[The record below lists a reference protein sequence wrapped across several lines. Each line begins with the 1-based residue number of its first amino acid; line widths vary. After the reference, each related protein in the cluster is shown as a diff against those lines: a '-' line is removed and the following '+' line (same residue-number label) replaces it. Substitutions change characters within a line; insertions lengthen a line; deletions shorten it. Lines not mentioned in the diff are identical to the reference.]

1 MAIGIVQTGS
11 GPVKGVEFDGDYAGN
26 TLFKGIPYA
35 APPVG
40 DLRWRAPID
49 PEPWTEVRVCDT
61 YGPAAVQTP
70 LADRHAQEY
79 YFKGLPAFS
88 EDCLYLNVTTGAEK
102 AGEKRPVYMWF
113 HGGGLTNCYSYEEQ
127 FNAQEMAK
135 KGVIVVTVGQ
145 RLSLFGYLALPQL
158 SKEQSGRSG
167 NYGFMD
173 QLKALDWVTENIAAF
188 GGDPDCITVGG
199 QSGGCTKAAAMAATA
214 AAGGRVKRV
223 ISQSGLKMMCRF
235 KTLAEAE
242 AQGIEYLK
250 YAGID
255 PNLSLDELRR
265 LPTYELFR
273 DAPRALLP
281 GDMVCDGELVPFI
294 TMREGIERYARD
306 VDFMS
311 GSNWGEMDVF
321 VASKAKLGRAPVDDY
336 IKVIRNEADFHAHF
350 RNLLGSIYDEF
361 DGEHTLDANI
371 KDDPYQS
378 ARWYAVLGLAGW
390 VGMNFSRNV
399 MLNRMFG
406 MRRRELGHTG
416 KTYTYLWTHLE
427 PCYPDYYGTALDPNN
442 LLAWHSS
449 ELWFVFK
456 SLRPGIPPTRPW
468 RALDFEVAERMNN
481 YWVNFIKTGDP
492 NGNDQPFWPASD
504 EKYGWMELGG
514 EAVAHTWE
522 GTKLEK
528 MIKAFVK
535 AEYAYNAQEAE
546 E

>member
-11 GPVKGVEFDGDYAGN
+11 GPVKGVEFDGDYAGI

>member
-1 MAIGIVQTGS
+1 MAIGIVQTGN
-11 GPVKGVEFDGDYAGN
+11 GPVRGIEFDGKYSGI

-35 APPVG
+35 KPPVG
-40 DLRWRAPID
+40 ELRWKAPQD
-49 PEPWTEVRVCDT
+49 PEPWNDVRVCDT

-70 LADRHAQEY
+70 LADRHAKEY
-79 YFKGLPAFS
+79 YFNGLPEFS

-113 HGGGLTNCYSYEEQ
+113 HGGGLTNCFAYEEQ

-158 SKEQSGRSG
+158 TKEQGGRSG

-173 QLKALDWVTENIAAF
+173 QIKALDWVTQNIEAF

-214 AAGGRVKRV
+214 VTGGRIKRV

-235 KTLAEAE
+235 KTLEEAE
-242 AQGIEYLK
+242 AQGREYLR
-250 YAGID
+250 YAGLD
-255 PNLSLDELRR
+255 PDISLDELRKID
-265 LPTYELFR
+265 TYDLFK
-273 DAPRALLP
+273 DAPRAIFP
-281 GDMVCDGELVPFI
+281 GDMVCDGDLVPFI

-306 VDFMS
+306 VDFLS

-321 VASKAKLGRAPVDDY
+321 VASKAKLGREPVNDY
-336 IKVIRNEADFHAHF
+336 IKAIRNEADFHAHF
-350 RNLLGSIYDEF
+350 RNLLGPVYDEF
-361 DGEHTLDANI
+361 DGSHTLNANLEEN
-371 KDDPYQS
+371 PYRS
-378 ARWYAVLGLAGW
+378 ARWYAGLGLAGW

-406 MRRRELGHTG
+406 MRRKELGHTG
-416 KTYTYLWTHLE
+416 NTWTYYWRHLE
-427 PCYPDYYGTALDPNN
+427 PCRPEDYGTERDPNR

-456 SLRPGIPPTRPW
+456 SLRPGIPPLRPW
-468 RALDFEVAERMNN
+468 RDLDYEVAERMNN

-492 NGNDQPFWPASD
+492 NGNDEPYWPASD
-504 EKYGWMELGG
+504 EKYGWMELGA
-514 EAVAHTWE
+514 EAIAHTWE
-522 GTKLEK
+522 GTNLEK
-528 MIKAFVK
+528 MIKAFVV
-535 AEYAYNAQEAE
+535 AEYGYNAKEAE
-546 E
+546 L